1 MSEHEFSALR
11 TSALIV
17 AAVIA
22 IGLERLLPH
31 GRLRWSW
38 RANLGLWGI
47 DLVLM
52 TAICGACAVSVASWA
67 RGAEVGLL
75 NVLPVPWWAG
85 VAVCVVA
92 LDLVS
97 YGWHRAN
104 HQVAVLWRFHQVH
117 HSDTAFTV
125 STALRFHPGELLLA
139 LPVRLAAIV
148 ALGAP
153 GAAVLAF
160 EGFFALAN
168 LVEHGDINLPLRL
181 ERALE
186 RVCITPALHRWHHS
200 RRWTELNTNFGTIF
214 VVWDRAFGTLRPN
227 SSATAVE
234 TGLPGIVEPIGFVR
248 ALALPSSGARR

>member
-75 NVLPVPWWAG
+75 NVFPVPWWAG

-104 HQVAVLWRFHQVH
+104 HQVAVL
-117 HSDTAFTV
+117 
-125 STALRFHPGELLLA
+125 
-139 LPVRLAAIV
+139 
-148 ALGAP
+148 
-153 GAAVLAF
+153 
-160 EGFFALAN
+160 
-168 LVEHGDINLPLRL
+168 
-181 ERALE
+181 
-186 RVCITPALHRWHHS
+186 
-200 RRWTELNTNFGTIF
+200 
-214 VVWDRAFGTLRPN
+214 
-227 SSATAVE
+227 
-234 TGLPGIVEPIGFVR
+234 
-248 ALALPSSGARR
+248 